1 MIGLTT
7 LNAVSF
13 KKGCYL
19 GQEIIARAEHRGVVK
34 KQLQN
39 YVWAGVKPTVGA
51 EATNELGKAIVV
63 TVTDTCCL
71 VVTSKILSGALVG
84 NDFLLEPANQHK
96 T

>member
-34 KQLQN
+34 KQLQS
-39 YVWAGVKPTVGA
+39 YVWTGVKPTVGA
-51 EATNELGKAIVV
+51 KATNELVIAIVV
-63 TVTDTCCL
+63 TVTDTFFL
-71 VVTSKILSGALVG
+71 VVSC
-84 NDFLLEPANQHK
+84 
-96 T
+96 